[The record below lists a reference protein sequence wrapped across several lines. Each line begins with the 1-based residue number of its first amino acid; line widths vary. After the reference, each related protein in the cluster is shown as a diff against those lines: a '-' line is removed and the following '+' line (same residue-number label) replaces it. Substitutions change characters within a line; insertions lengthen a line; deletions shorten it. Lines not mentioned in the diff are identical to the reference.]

1 MHSSKHYTIE
11 EARDLIPSLEGWI
24 RDLQDLSSR
33 CHRLTAWARAMFEQG
48 HDLGGERVKDALND
62 LQRWKAIKK
71 QMAGLGLIL
80 VDLQKGQVDIPSL
93 LGGREIYLA
102 WEMGEQDITRWHES
116 AGQYC

>member
-1 MHSSKHYTIE
+1 
-11 EARDLIPSLEGWI
+11 
-24 RDLQDLSSR
+24 
-33 CHRLTAWARAMFEQG
+33 MFEQG

-71 QMAGLGLIL
+71 HMAGLGLIL
-80 VDLQKGQVDIPSL
+80 VDLQKGQVDIPAL